1 MGKLINEKRKLK
13 EVILKVEAENKVL
26 KNKALKDPLTKLFN
40 RWKIEEFFS
49 ERFQLFKEEKEDTSF
64 IMLDID
70 NFKHVN
76 DLHGH
81 SIGDETIIAV
91 TKGIKSIIREKDKA
105 FRLGGDE
112 FLIGLTNVDMKL
124 AGEIAER
131 IKQVISNENIN
142 QENSDDMITCSFGIS
157 MFLEKDLDYKE
168 AINRAD
174 RALYISKNKGKN
186 RVTVFDKAA
195 YTDMEND

>member
-1 MGKLINEKRKLK
+1 M
-13 EVILKVEAENKVL
+13 ILKVEAENKVL